1 MSEIEMPLA
10 LKKYKKFITE
20 HIHLNEYCS
29 NSLFFDIVN
38 KMNDSED
45 IYTFMKKKYKNV
57 NSQLD
62 ELNVAFV
69 RMFDKHFQEMKK
81 VEQLITFDQ
90 NSREKQRRNESRLV
104 LCNAELYSNIG
115 KTLNDFGILESLINR
130 SNNNFSR
137 LDAGFLRTNL
147 EQALEE
153 FNTKKNEKTTNS
165 VIAMKIAFY
174 LNKIVKYMDDM
185 EYGELLESDIFKAK
199 SKRNSRVKFLSKLK
213 TDYLKKVHEANLNLN
228 EGSTVLFAG
237 QEEYEKLFGDEF
249 EDLNFEEDL
258 KKVEAYEFRKKI
270 FYIHKGGFINQSFLT
285 LMGSDPKKQ
294 LDRDI
299 KSWGIC
305 EDGKG
310 GFVFGMNLYSY
321 PMPLTGHIQK
331 ANLIRALDVCKK
343 SMGSFGFVGKVHTT
357 VPKYKTLQTPE
368 RRVFTT
374 NVLFQTT
381 EVQRSRIKHAYENNP
396 DNECFKFFYDQI
408 TGRGFDKKEVEAYS
422 FDELK

>member
-69 RMFDKHFQEMKK
+69 RMFDKHFQEMEK
-81 VEQLITFDQ
+81 VEQLITFNQ

-185 EYGELLESDIFKAK
+185 EYGELLESDSLKAK
-199 SKRNSRVKFLSKLK
+199 SKVDSRVKFLSKIK
-213 TDYLKKVHEANLNLN
+213 TDYLKKVHEANLNL
-228 EGSTVLFAG
+228 
-237 QEEYEKLFGDEF
+237 
-249 EDLNFEEDL
+249 
-258 KKVEAYEFRKKI
+258 KI
-270 FYIHKGGFINQSFLT
+270 
-285 LMGSDPKKQ
+285 
-294 LDRDI
+294 
-299 KSWGIC
+299 
-305 EDGKG
+305 
-310 GFVFGMNLYSY
+310 
-321 PMPLTGHIQK
+321 
-331 ANLIRALDVCKK
+331 
-343 SMGSFGFVGKVHTT
+343 
-357 VPKYKTLQTPE
+357 
-368 RRVFTT
+368 
-374 NVLFQTT
+374 
-381 EVQRSRIKHAYENNP
+381 
-396 DNECFKFFYDQI
+396 
-408 TGRGFDKKEVEAYS
+408 
-422 FDELK
+422 